1 MKLLNTTLAL
11 LCVSSALLAQRAS
24 GEPRHWEH
32 ETSDLPVNSRMHF
45 GTLPNGVRWAWMA
58 NSEPRQRVYAR
69 LHVDVGSL
77 GEADSE
83 QGMAHFLEH
92 MAFNGSEHFA
102 AGTLVEWFQ
111 KHGMAFGAD
120 TNASTGFSETIYKL
134 DLPTSDEATLRSGLT
149 MLGDVAHGLLL
160 APEEVAA
167 EIGVI
172 DGEERERDSVN
183 FRAAIAGLKDE
194 FGGTIVASRIPIGVQ
209 SVRAA
214 FTSPTVRAFYERW
227 YRPENFT
234 VVIVGDLGA
243 LDPVA
248 MITEAFGDIA
258 APESSPEPEPALG
271 TPRNATDTFAF
282 YSNEIPVVTLS
293 AERLKPWVDEPFDK
307 AHQLRDLP
315 LEYARRMLNTRFRE
329 LAKKEGAPFLAASVS
344 EAGGLH
350 VLDGEELSVT
360 AEPGKWKEA
369 FSSAEQEL
377 RRAQIFGF
385 QQAELDELRADA
397 LHDLDEAVARE
408 ATRATSSYV
417 NEMLL
422 AAEERYV
429 PTDAAT
435 DLAVFKPAIEALTV
449 EAAQAAFASAWKE
462 GRLRLSA
469 IGGLDLGADA
479 GAALKA
485 AWEASGKVEVLAP
498 AAVTTAAFAYASS
511 ADDAGEVVEKNHVED
526 LDFWQVRFANG
537 VRLNVKRTDFRE
549 RQVLLNVRVGQG
561 LLSLDPA
568 MAELETAAD
577 ATFTAGG
584 LQAHSA
590 DDLRRLT
597 AGRQVGVSFG
607 VGQDAFTLGSGGR
620 GGGTTADDLLL
631 QLELTTAFLVH
642 PGFRDEGL
650 REFKQNLEPMYE
662 QLAHQPSG
670 PIQTRFQGELHG
682 GDPRFGF
689 PTQDKFQAVT
699 ADALKAWML
708 PELTTGPVEVSIVG
722 DVDVDAAIAAVARTL
737 GKLPTR
743 GAAKDHSDRLTVKL
757 VSGLHESA
765 TVPTEVPQSLVFL
778 VFPTTDGQQ
787 ALQRRQLSL
796 LGSVV
801 SDRLRVEVR
810 EKLGVAYS
818 PQAANQ
824 SSMVFP
830 GLGMTLLNVAAEPAK
845 ADAVLAAC
853 LAVTDS
859 LAADGVSADELERQ
873 REPLLKR
880 LRDQM
885 RTNAFWLNLL
895 GDCQTR
901 PQVVAEMRSL
911 QSDYESMKPEDL
923 SLLARNYLARDKASW
938 IVVSP
943 EASAT
948 PADAAP
954 EGASEPVPVP
964 PRGG

>member
-1 MKLLNTTLAL
+1 MTMNLLRTTLAL
-11 LCVSSALLAQRAS
+11 LCVTSALFSQRAP
-24 GEPRHWEH
+24 GEPRRWEH
-32 ETSDLPVNSRMHF
+32 ESSDLPVNSRIRF

-58 NSEPRQRVYAR
+58 NSEPRQRIYAR

-77 GEADSE
+77 GETDSE

-92 MAFNGSEHFA
+92 MAFNGSEHFP

-134 DLPTSDEATLRSGLT
+134 DLPTNDEAALRSGLT

-160 APEEVAA
+160 APDEVAA

-183 FRAAIAGLKDE
+183 FRAGVAGLKDA
-194 FGGTIVASRIPIGVQ
+194 FGGTLVASRIPIGVQ

-214 FTSPTVRAFYERW
+214 FTAPTVRAFYERW

-234 VVIVGDLGA
+234 VVIAGDLGE
-243 LDPVA
+243 LDPTSLINETFA
-248 MITEAFGDIA
+248 HIA
-258 APESSPEPEPALG
+258 VPESAPVSEPALG
-271 TPRNATDTFAF
+271 TPTHATDTFAF
-282 YSNEIPVVTLS
+282 YSSEIPVVTLS
-293 AERLKPWVDEPFDK
+293 AERLKPYVDEPFDTE
-307 AHQLRDLP
+307 HMVRDLP
-315 LEYARRMLNTRFRE
+315 LEYARRMLNIRFRE
-329 LAKKEGAPFLAASVS
+329 LTKKEGAPFLSASVS
-344 EAGGLH
+344 EAGGLR

-369 FSSAEQEL
+369 LAAAEQEL
-377 RRAQIFGF
+377 RRAINFGF
-385 QQAELDELRADA
+385 QQAELDELRANS
-397 LHDLDEAVARE
+397 LRDLDEGVARE

-417 NEMLL
+417 NEILV
-422 AAEERYV
+422 AVEERYV

-435 DLAVFKPAIEALTV
+435 DRAVLKPAIEAITI
-449 EAAQAAFASAWKE
+449 EKAQAAFAAAWKE
-462 GRLRLSA
+462 GRPRLSA
-469 IGGLDLGADA
+469 IGGLDLGPEA

-485 AWEASGKVEVLAP
+485 AWEESGKVEVLAP

-511 ADDAGEVVEKNHVED
+511 PDGAGEVVEKTHVED
-526 LDFWQVRFANG
+526 LDFWQLRFANG
-537 VRLNVKRTDFRE
+537 VRLNVKKTDYRE
-549 RQVLLNVRVGQG
+549 RQVLVNVRVGQG
-561 LLSLDPA
+561 ILSLDPA
-568 MAELETAAD
+568 QAQLETVAD
-577 ATFTAGG
+577 AMFTAGG
-584 LQAHSA
+584 LEAHSA

-607 VGQDAFTLGSGGR
+607 VGQDAFMLGSGGGG

-631 QLELTTAFLVH
+631 QLELTQAFLMH
-642 PGFRDEGL
+642 PGFREEGL
-650 REFKQNLEPMYE
+650 REFKQNLEPMFE
-662 QLAHQPSG
+662 QLAHQPAG
-670 PIQTRFQGELHG
+670 PIQTRFQGQLHG

-689 PTQDKFQAVT
+689 PTLDQLQAVT
-699 ADALKAWML
+699 AEDLRAWL
-708 PELTTGPVEVSIVG
+708 VPELTTGPVEISIVG
-722 DVDVDAAIAAVARTL
+722 DVDVDAAIAAVARTF
-737 GKLPTR
+737 GKLPPR
-743 GAAKDHSDRLTVKL
+743 GTAKDRTDRLAVKL

-778 VFPTTDGQQ
+778 VFPTTDGRE
-787 ALQRRQLSL
+787 ALMRRRLSL

-810 EKLGVAYS
+810 EKLGAAYS

-824 SSMVFP
+824 SSPVFP

-845 ADAVLAAC
+845 ADAVLEAC
-853 LAVTDS
+853 LVVTDA
-859 LAADGVSADELERQ
+859 LAKDGVSVDELERQ

-901 PQVVAEMRSL
+901 PQVVAEMRTL
-911 QSDYESMKPEDL
+911 QADYEAMKPDDL
-923 SLLARNYLARDKASW
+923 SALAKSYFTRDKASW
-938 IVVSP
+938 MVVSP
-943 EASAT
+943 ESVAA
-948 PADAAP
+948 PADTAP
-954 EGASEPVPVP
+954 AVEPVP
-964 PRGG
+964 GG